1 MHRDGGSLSI
11 PDRSLPSFT
20 YEIPPIGFLLLFSA
34 NEGNLLAVRS
44 KTFFHS
50 NFQVT
55 ASLLPPLLE

>member
-11 PDRSLPSFT
+11 PDGSLPRLT

-34 NEGNLLAVRS
+34 NEENLLAVRS
-44 KTFFHS
+44 KTFFLPFLH
-50 NFQVT
+50 VT